1 MQEDSVSQPGTR
13 SVDVGERIDL
23 MGIPIDRLTMEQT
36 LRRVEEI
43 IAAGQPVQHMAINAG
58 KVVTS
63 AGDPELLRVIRGCGL
78 INADGAG
85 VVYAARFLGQPLPER
100 VAGVDMFTSL
110 IGRAAEKG
118 WRPYLL
124 GAKQEVVA
132 EVVRRFEAEYPGL
145 EFAGWRN
152 GYFVDEDEP
161 GIAAAIRESGADML
175 FVAITSPKKEKFLGR
190 WMPEMGVPFCMGVGG
205 SFDVVAGVAQRAPLP
220 VQEVG
225 LEWAWRFAQEPRRMW
240 KRYLV
245 GNTRFVAK
253 VLRARL
259 TGYRLG

>member
-1 MQEDSVSQPGTR
+1 MIHEESPGASVGR
-13 SVDVGERIDL
+13 RINL
-23 MGIPIDRLTMEQT
+23 MGIPIDALTMDET
-36 LRRVEEI
+36 LDRVAEI
-43 IAAGQPVQHMAINAG
+43 IAAGEPVQHMAINAG

-63 AGDPELLRVIRGCGL
+63 AGDPELLRVIQGCGL

-100 VAGVDMFTSL
+100 VAGVDMFTTL
-110 IGRAAEKG
+110 MDQAASRG

-124 GAKQEVVA
+124 GAKQEVVEA
-132 EVVRRFEAEYPGL
+132 VVQHFTSRHPEL
-145 EFAGWRN
+145 QIAGYRD
-152 GYFVDEDEP
+152 GYFADGDEP

-205 SFDVVAGVAQRAPLP
+205 SFDVVAGVAKRAPKP
-220 VQEVG
+220 VQDVG

-240 KRYLV
+240 RRYLV

-253 VLRARL
+253 VVKARVL
-259 TGYRLG
+259 GYQLGD